1 MDNEAIDVKWE
12 VVIED
17 EKADSHEAGGEKQV
31 LAQGAYTTNREDKK
45 AMQNLLEVGT
55 SRQVFS
61 SVFQGLLSVLCIV
74 LFI

>member
-17 EKADSHEAGGEKQV
+17 EKADNTEAGGEKQV

-45 AMQNLLEVGT
+45 AMQNLLEVGK
-55 SRQVFS
+55 
-61 SVFQGLLSVLCIV
+61 
-74 LFI
+74 